1 MCKELNEKIN
11 ELKTHVYIKI
21 VQENT
26 FLTFF
31 LFIKIYMLN
40 KDKTKKKD
48 NKRAALKLINQKS

>member
-11 ELKTHVYIKI
+11 ELKTHAYIKI

-40 KDKTKKKD
+40 KYKTKKKD